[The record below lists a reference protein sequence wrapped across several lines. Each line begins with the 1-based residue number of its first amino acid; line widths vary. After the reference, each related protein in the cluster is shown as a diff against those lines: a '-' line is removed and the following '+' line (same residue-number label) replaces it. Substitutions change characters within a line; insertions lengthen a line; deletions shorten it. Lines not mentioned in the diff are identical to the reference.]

1 MKYPTKSC
9 INCNLKFRIDF
20 KFCPFCGQQN
30 KEELTVALLF
40 YNTFTNYFS
49 FDARFFKSI
58 LPLLFK
64 PGYLPT
70 LFVQGKRSIYLH
82 PGQMYLFLSILFF
95 FFITTF
101 IVREKLQW
109 VDMSFKNPTFL
120 TLAPQDTLTVNK
132 GNKIDPIFTLQVSE
146 QIKDKE
152 LPEIVSQEVLEVI
165 TSDDQSMAINSINFN
180 LKKLD
185 SLLQTEASDKEILTL
200 LGMKEDISD
209 FKKKLYLQ
217 ALKLYKQKSGGELL
231 KNIYEYL
238 PFTLF
243 ILLPIFA
250 LLLKIF
256 FYRKGAYSH
265 HLVFSFYFL
274 SFLFFIF
281 ILLLVVNQ
289 FIMLSTWMNWI
300 IICSTGLYFLF
311 AIRKFY
317 CTSWWVCIFKSGVL
331 SVTYLLFLIP
341 FALVL
346 VSLYGFLV
354 Y

>member
-1 MKYPTKSC
+1 M
-9 INCNLKFRIDF
+9 
-20 KFCPFCGQQN
+20 
-30 KEELTVALLF
+30 
-40 YNTFTNYFS
+40 
-49 FDARFFKSI
+49 
-58 LPLLFK
+58 
-64 PGYLPT
+64 
-70 LFVQGKRSIYLH
+70 
-82 PGQMYLFLSILFF
+82 
-95 FFITTF
+95 
-101 IVREKLQW
+101 
-109 VDMSFKNPTFL
+109 
-120 TLAPQDTLTVNK
+120 NK

-265 HLVFSFYFL
+265 HLVFSFYFF

-289 FIMLSTWMNWI
+289 FIMLSIWMNWI

-331 SVTYLLFLIP
+331 NVTYLLFLIP

-346 VSLYGFLV
+346 VSLYGFLF